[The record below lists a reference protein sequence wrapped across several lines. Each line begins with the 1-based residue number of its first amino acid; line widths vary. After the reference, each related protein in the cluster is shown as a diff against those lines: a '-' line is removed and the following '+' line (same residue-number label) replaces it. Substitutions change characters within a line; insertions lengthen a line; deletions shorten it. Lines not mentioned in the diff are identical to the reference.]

1 MERIV
6 RTRARRVEKGEWDFC
21 CPGYLGC
28 LGNLNERSALKHFV
42 IQSKIPS
49 PNPTMEKEWDLG
61 LGWEKVTESG
71 CSLSLRFRIRDSWS
85 IMGTLVLESSSKNW
99 MSSS

>member
-1 MERIV
+1 MEGVV
-6 RTRARRVEKGEWDFC
+6 RTRAGRVERGEWDFC

-28 LGNLNERSALKHFV
+28 LGNLNEGSALKHKLRV

-61 LGWEKVTESG
+61 LVWEKVTESG
-71 CSLSLRFRIRDSWS
+71 CSLSLRLRIRDSRQ
-85 IMGTLVLESSSKNW
+85 
-99 MSSS
+99 

>member
-1 MERIV
+1 M
-6 RTRARRVEKGEWDFC
+6 GFC

-28 LGNLNERSALKHFV
+28 LGNLNEGSALKHKLRV

-71 CSLSLRFRIRDSWS
+71 CSLSLRLRIRDSWS
-85 IMGTLVLESSSKNW
+85 IMGTLVLESSSKTGCQAVEPVFKRFMLW
-99 MSSS
+99 VGC